1 MGELL
6 KAYFVP
12 NGSYLMQ
19 EDADGIPDPSVD
31 ALRNIGSEIQND
43 LKAQVMVVASPHWQT
58 KSGFFV
64 DPGQHHISFTD
75 YPLLPAKWG
84 RRPFSYEAD
93 GDPELAM
100 AIVESAKA
108 MGLNAGTKT
117 YGLDHGAFCPI
128 KVMHVN
134 CKIVP
139 VSITQRP
146 FEECLLWGK
155 AIREAVERSSR
166 RAVLVAPGNLT
177 HRLDLR
183 HDEESEVYYDQGRQF
198 DDLVID
204 LVTAGK
210 FNEIATIDP
219 ELLRIAAPEAG
230 LRPLILIQGATGAR
244 PGRLLCYHG
253 MKYSV
258 GDATFDFASASQAE

>member
-1 MGELL
+1 MI
-6 KAYFVP
+6 A
-12 NGSYLMQ
+12 
-19 EDADGIPDPSVD
+19 
-31 ALRNIGSEIQND
+31 
-43 LKAQVMVVASPHWQT
+43 ASPHWQT

-64 DPGQHHISFTD
+64 DPGQRHTSFTD

-84 RRPFSYEAD
+84 RRPFSYEAE
-93 GDPELAM
+93 GDSDLAL
-100 AIVESAKA
+100 AIVKSAKA
-108 MGLNAGTKT
+108 IGLNAGTKT
-117 YGLDHGAFCPI
+117 YGLDHGAFCPV

-146 FEECLLWGK
+146 FNECLLWGR
-155 AIREAVERSSR
+155 AIREAVEKSSR

-183 HDEESEVYYDQGRQF
+183 HDDESEAYSDKGKQF
-198 DDLVID
+198 DELVID

-210 FNEIATIDP
+210 YEELDRIDP
-219 ELLRIAAPEAG
+219 ALFKHAAPEAG
-230 LRPLILIQGATGAR
+230 LRPLVLIQGAMGGQ

-258 GDATFDFASASQAE
+258 GDATFDFATQA

>member
-19 EDADGIPDPSVD
+19 EDEDGFPDPSVD
-31 ALRNIGSEIQND
+31 ALRNIGKEIREE
-43 LKAQVMVVASPHWQT
+43 LKAEVVVAVSPHWQT
-58 KSGFFV
+58 RSSFFV
-64 DPGQHHISFTD
+64 DPGEHHTSFMD

-93 GDPELAM
+93 GDPELALE
-100 AIVESAKA
+100 IVESGKELA
-108 MGLNAGTKT
+108 LPVGTKN

-128 KVMHVN
+128 KVMHIN

-146 FEECLLWGK
+146 FQECVLWGQAIRK
-155 AIREAVERSSR
+155 AIEKLPR

-183 HDEESEVYYDQGRQF
+183 HDNETELFFDKGTRFDQ
-198 DDLVID
+198 LVIN
-204 LVTAGK
+204 LMTAGK
-210 FNEIATIDP
+210 FQELDNIDP
-219 ELLRIAAPEAG
+219 DLLKAAAPEAG
-230 LRPLILIQGATGAR
+230 LRPLYVIGGATGSN
-244 PGRLLCYHG
+244 PGKLLCYHG
-253 MKYSV
+253 IKYSV
-258 GDATFDFASASQAE
+258 GDATIAFRVAA

>member
-19 EDADGIPDPSVD
+19 EDEDGIPDPSVD
-31 ALRNIGSEIQND
+31 ALHEIGREIREE
-43 LKAQVMVVASPHWQT
+43 LKADVMIAVSPHWQT
-58 KSGFFV
+58 KSGFYV
-64 DPGQHHISFTD
+64 DPGRYHTSFTD

-84 RRPFSYEAD
+84 RRPFSYEAE
-93 GDPELAM
+93 GDPELALG
-100 AIVESAKA
+100 IVEAAKA
-108 MGLNAGTKT
+108 LGLNAGSKT
-117 YGLDHGAFCPI
+117 YGLDHGAFCPV

-139 VSITQRP
+139 VTITQRP
-146 FEECLLWGK
+146 FKECLVWGR
-155 AIREAVERSSR
+155 AIKEAVEKSSR

-183 HDEESEVYYDQGRQF
+183 HDNEAEAYLDQGKKF
-198 DDLVID
+198 DELVID
-204 LVTAGK
+204 LITAGK
-210 FNEIATIDP
+210 FDEIERIDP
-219 ELLRIAAPEAG
+219 ALVKAAAPEAG
-230 LRPLILIQGATGAR
+230 LRPLILIQGATGGQ
-244 PGRLLCYHG
+244 PGKLLCYHG

-258 GDATFDFASASQAE
+258 GDATFDFAVQA

>member
-1 MGELL
+1 MGKLL

-19 EDADGIPDPSVD
+19 EDEDGFPDPSVD
-31 ALRNIGSEIQND
+31 ALRNIGREVREE
-43 LKAQVMVVASPHWQT
+43 LKAEVVVVASPHWQT
-58 KSGFFV
+58 KSGFYV
-64 DPGQHHISFTD
+64 DPGEHHTSFTD

-93 GDPELAM
+93 GDPELAL

-108 MGLNAGTKT
+108 KGLNVGTKT
-117 YGLDHGAFCPI
+117 YGLDHGAFCPL
-128 KVMHVN
+128 KVMRID
-134 CKIVP
+134 CKVIP
-139 VSITQRP
+139 VTITQRP
-146 FEECLLWGK
+146 FQECVFWGE
-155 AIREAVERSSR
+155 AIRDAVQKSSR

-183 HDEESEVYYDQGRQF
+183 HDDETEAYFDKGKQF
-198 DDLVID
+198 DELVID
-204 LVTAGK
+204 LMTRGK
-210 FNEIATIDP
+210 FQQLETLDQD
-219 ELLRIAAPEAG
+219 LLKAAAPEAG
-230 LRPLILIQGATGAR
+230 LRPLYLIRGATGGQ

-258 GDATFDFASASQAE
+258 GDATFEFPIAA

>member
-1 MGELL
+1 MGELM
-6 KAYFVP
+6 KTYFVP

-19 EDADGIPDPSVD
+19 EDEECIPDPSVD
-31 ALRNIGSEIQND
+31 ALRSIGREIEQD
-43 LKAQVMVVASPHWQT
+43 LRAEVIVVASPHWQT
-58 KSGFFV
+58 KSGFYV
-64 DPGQHHISFTD
+64 DPGQRRTSFTD

-100 AIVESAKA
+100 SIVESAKA
-108 MGLNAGTKT
+108 IGLNVGTKT

-128 KVMHVN
+128 KVMHVS
-134 CKIVP
+134 CRIVP
-139 VSITQRP
+139 VTITQRP
-146 FEECLLWGK
+146 FHECLAWGQ
-155 AIREAVERSSR
+155 AIRSAIEKSSR

-183 HDEESEVYYDQGRQF
+183 HDDESEAYSEKGRQF
-198 DDLVID
+198 DELVIG

-210 FNEIATIDP
+210 YGELDRIDVA
-219 ELLRIAAPEAG
+219 LLKHAAPEAG
-230 LRPLILIQGATGAR
+230 LRPLILIHGATGGKA
-244 PGRLLCYHG
+244 GRLLSYNG

-258 GDATFDFASASQAE
+258 GDATFEFATHAQ

>member
-19 EDADGIPDPSVD
+19 EDEDGIPDPSVD
-31 ALRNIGSEIQND
+31 ALRNIGREIREE
-43 LKAQVMVVASPHWQT
+43 LKADVMIAASPHWQT

-64 DPGQHHISFTD
+64 DPGQRHTSFTD

-84 RRPFSYEAD
+84 RRPFSYEAE
-93 GDPELAM
+93 GDSDLAL
-100 AIVESAKA
+100 AIVKSAKA
-108 MGLNAGTKT
+108 IGLNAGTKT
-117 YGLDHGAFCPI
+117 YGLDHGAFCPV

-139 VSITQRP
+139 VSVTQRP
-146 FEECLLWGK
+146 FNECLLWGR
-155 AIREAVERSSR
+155 AIREAVEKSSR

-183 HDEESEVYYDQGRQF
+183 HDDESEAYSDKGKQF
-198 DDLVID
+198 DELVID

-210 FNEIATIDP
+210 YEELYQIDP
-219 ELLRIAAPEAG
+219 ALFKHAAPEAG
-230 LRPLILIQGATGAR
+230 LRPLVLIQGAMGVQ

-258 GDATFDFASASQAE
+258 GDATFDFATQA

>member
-19 EDADGIPDPSVD
+19 EDEDGTPDPSVD
-31 ALRNIGSEIQND
+31 ALRAIGKEIQND
-43 LKAQVMVVASPHWQT
+43 LRADVMIVVSPHWQT

-64 DPGQHHISFTD
+64 DAGRHHTSFTD
-75 YPLLPAKWG
+75 YPLLPAKFG
-84 RRPFSYEAD
+84 RRPFSYEAE
-93 GDPELAM
+93 GDPDLAL
-100 AIVESAKA
+100 AIVQSAKS

-117 YGLDHGAFCPI
+117 YGLDHGAFCPV
-128 KVMHVN
+128 KVMRVN

-139 VSITQRP
+139 LTITQRP
-146 FEECLLWGK
+146 FKECAIWGR
-155 AIREAVERSSR
+155 AIREAVEKSSR

-183 HDEESEVYYDQGRQF
+183 HDNEAEAYLDKGKQF
-198 DDLVID
+198 DELVID

-210 FNEIATIDP
+210 FDELERIDP
-219 ELLRIAAPEAG
+219 ALLKTAAPEAG
-230 LRPLILIQGATGAR
+230 LRPLILIQGATGGQ

-258 GDATFDFASASQAE
+258 GDATFDFAVQAQ

>member
-19 EDADGIPDPSVD
+19 EDEDGIPDPSVD
-31 ALRNIGSEIQND
+31 ALRNIGRDIREE
-43 LKAQVMVVASPHWQT
+43 LKADVMIAASPHWQT

-64 DPGQHHISFTD
+64 DPGQRHTSFTD

-84 RRPFSYEAD
+84 RRPFSYEAE
-93 GDPELAM
+93 GDSDLAL
-100 AIVESAKA
+100 AIVKSAKA
-108 MGLNAGTKT
+108 IGLNAGTKT
-117 YGLDHGAFCPI
+117 YGLDHGAFCPV

-139 VSITQRP
+139 VSITQWP
-146 FEECLLWGK
+146 FNECLLWGR
-155 AIREAVERSSR
+155 AIREAVEKSSR

-183 HDEESEVYYDQGRQF
+183 HDDESEAYSDKGKQF
-198 DDLVID
+198 DELVID

-210 FNEIATIDP
+210 YEELDRIDP
-219 ELLRIAAPEAG
+219 ALFKHAAPEAG
-230 LRPLILIQGATGAR
+230 LRPLVLIQGAMGGQ

-258 GDATFDFASASQAE
+258 GDATFDFATQA

>member
-1 MGELL
+1 MGKLL

-19 EDADGIPDPSVD
+19 EDEDGIPDPSVD
-31 ALRNIGSEIQND
+31 ALHEIGREIREELN
-43 LKAQVMVVASPHWQT
+43 ANVMIAVSPHWQT
-58 KSGFFV
+58 KSGFYV
-64 DPGQHHISFTD
+64 DPGQYHTSFTD

-93 GDPELAM
+93 GDPELALG
-100 AIVESAKA
+100 IVEAAKA
-108 MGLNAGTKT
+108 LGLNAGSKT
-117 YGLDHGAFCPI
+117 YGLDHGAFCPV

-139 VSITQRP
+139 VTITQRP
-146 FEECLLWGK
+146 FKECLVWGR
-155 AIREAVERSSR
+155 AIKEAVEKSSR

-183 HDEESEVYYDQGRQF
+183 HDNEREAYSAKGKQF
-198 DDLVID
+198 DELLID
-204 LVTAGK
+204 LITAGK
-210 FNEIATIDP
+210 YQELDRIDP
-219 ELLRIAAPEAG
+219 DLLNYAAPEAG
-230 LRPLILIQGATGAR
+230 LRPLVVIQGAMGGQA
-244 PGRLLCYHG
+244 GKLLCYHG

-258 GDATFDFASASQAE
+258 GDATFEFVARG